1 MALDVSAIVGII
13 LMSVGTLMV
22 VWGLV
27 LCYTTKVSGRWQSKY
42 GLYQDIFL
50 VLPVSPPS
58 LIFTSYQIDIS
69 SRYFSHL
76 YLTQGEYYN
85 ADEVQAMV
93 AAEMLEEKRKKKE
106 EEAMFDD
113 IGEIGKKKR
122 KGPLIAE

>member
-1 MALDVSAIVGII
+1 MGTARAGYLAITSHNYRLAMALDVSAIVGII

-27 LCYTTKVSGRWQSKY
+27 LCYTSK
-42 GLYQDIFL
+42 
-50 VLPVSPPS
+50 
-58 LIFTSYQIDIS
+58 
-69 SRYFSHL
+69 
-76 YLTQGEYYN
+76 GEYYN

-113 IGEIGKKKR
+113 IGEISTGKKKR
-122 KGPLIAE
+122 KGPLIAD

>member
-1 MALDVSAIVGII
+1 MNTHV
-13 LMSVGTLMV
+13 
-22 VWGLV
+22 
-27 LCYTTKVSGRWQSKY
+27 
-42 GLYQDIFL
+42 
-50 VLPVSPPS
+50 
-58 LIFTSYQIDIS
+58 
-69 SRYFSHL
+69 
-76 YLTQGEYYN
+76 QGEYYN